1 MDFACTSKTCP
12 EQIKALSGVPT
23 PARRAFFG
31 VKHGVAALHGA
42 RGKKPRLV
50 WTSVALSVPPITE
63 EPGTLTQYRVPLSV
77 FPGFLSF
84 WESNPKLQSPEWL
97 VQDRT
102 TSPLGIW
109 SPFRARTHVRVVS
122 DGYAPPLHKVTPA
135 HSGISVSLSC
145 LATGRP
151 QATTLEVNNH
161 HRWIAKGLALGPVRS
176 TQASI
181 SLLTRILPLAG
192 CAPRYGR
199 ASLRQC
205 VVYWY
210 LLIQ

>member
-77 FPGFLSF
+77 FPGSSRFGNRTQNSRV
-84 WESNPKLQSPEWL
+84 QSGWCKTEP
-97 VQDRT
+97 
-102 TSPLGIW
+102 P
-109 SPFRARTHVRVVS
+109 ARWGS
-122 DGYAPPLHKVTPA
+122 GA
-135 HSGISVSLSC
+135 HSGRGLMSVWSQTDMRRHC
-145 LATGRP
+145 T
-151 QATTLEVNNH
+151 
-161 HRWIAKGLALGPVRS
+161 K
-176 TQASI
+176 
-181 SLLTRILPLAG
+181 
-192 CAPRYGR
+192 
-199 ASLRQC
+199 
-205 VVYWY
+205 
-210 LLIQ
+210 

>member
-77 FPGFLSF
+77 F
-84 WESNPKLQSPEWL
+84 L
-97 VQDRT
+97 V
-102 TSPLGIW
+102 PLVLGIEPKTPE
-109 SPFRARTHVRVVS
+109 SRVAGARPNHQPVGDLEPIQGADSCPCGLRRICAAIAQS
-122 DGYAPPLHKVTPA
+122 DTGTQRYICIVE
-135 HSGISVSLSC
+135 LSC
-145 LATGRP
+145 NG
-151 QATTLEVNNH
+151 TTPSH
-161 HRWIAKGLALGPVRS
+161 HA
-176 TQASI
+176 
-181 SLLTRILPLAG
+181 
-192 CAPRYGR
+192 
-199 ASLRQC
+199 
-205 VVYWY
+205 
-210 LLIQ
+210 